1 MAEYPE
7 TIEKARSCGAPG
19 EDAAR
24 LAGEI
29 AQKLGLAPARVQAAI
44 GLIDEGNTI
53 PFIARYR
60 KEATGSMDDQ
70 KLRELADELAYLR
83 KLSAQKEAVRTAIE
97 EQGKWS
103 AELAE
108 KLAAARTLAEV
119 EDIYRPYRPKRKTR
133 ASTAKARGLEP
144 LAQRLLQ
151 QAPADDPA
159 QLAQGYTGE
168 EVPDA
173 QAALAGARDIIAE
186 AVSDD
191 ADARAAL
198 RRLYLAGG
206 MLVSKAAKDGAESVY
221 DKYYDFKEPV
231 KKAAGHR
238 VLAVD
243 RGEREGF
250 LKVSIEVD
258 AAQAG
263 ALLEKRFV
271 KNSSAAAREVRAAVQ
286 DAYTRLVHPSL
297 EREVRAMLTAQA
309 CEGAIRVFSKNLE
322 QLLLAPPIKGKVAL
336 GLDPGY
342 RMGCKTAV
350 VDATGKVLDT
360 AVLYPLPEFKRVDE
374 AKRKLKA
381 LIEKHGVEVIAIGN
395 GTAGRETEL
404 FTAEVLREVQREV
417 QRPVSYM
424 VVSEAGA
431 SVYSA
436 SRLAAQE
443 FPQYDVNLRSAISI
457 ARRLQD
463 PLAELVKIDPKA
475 VGVGQYQHDMPPAR
489 LAEALDGVVEHCVNS
504 VGVDLNTAS
513 APLLQRV
520 AGVSAAV
527 AKNIVAWRE
536 ENGAFRARKE
546 LLKVA
551 KLGPK
556 AYEQCAGFL
565 RVPGARHKLDASAV
579 HPESYGAAL
588 AVLEACGFA
597 EGDIGTEALAVLPQ
611 KAAAIGLEALAERAG
626 VGVPTLQDILA
637 ELQKPGRDMRDEL
650 PPPLLRTDVMKLEDL
665 RPGMQLTGT
674 VRNVIDFGAF
684 VDLGVHQDGLV
695 HISQISNR
703 YIRHPA
709 EVLKVGDIVT
719 VWVLSV
725 DMAKKRIALTMKAP
739 AEKKNA

>member
-1 MAEYPE
+1 M
-7 TIEKARSCGAPG
+7 RG
-19 EDAAR
+19 
-24 LAGEI
+24 
-29 AQKLGLAPARVQAAI
+29 
-44 GLIDEGNTI
+44 
-53 PFIARYR
+53 RY
-60 KEATGSMDDQ
+60 
-70 KLRELADELAYLR
+70 
-83 KLSAQKEAVRTAIE
+83 
-97 EQGKWS
+97 QG
-103 AELAE
+103 
-108 KLAAARTLAEV
+108 
-119 EDIYRPYRPKRKTR
+119 
-133 ASTAKARGLEP
+133 
-144 LAQRLLQ
+144 
-151 QAPADDPA
+151 
-159 QLAQGYTGE
+159 
-168 EVPDA
+168 
-173 QAALAGARDIIAE
+173 
-186 AVSDD
+186 
-191 ADARAAL
+191 
-198 RRLYLAGG
+198 
-206 MLVSKAAKDGAESVY
+206 
-221 DKYYDFKEPV
+221 
-231 KKAAGHR
+231 
-238 VLAVD
+238 
-243 RGEREGF
+243 
-250 LKVSIEVD
+250 
-258 AAQAG
+258 
-263 ALLEKRFV
+263 
-271 KNSSAAAREVRAAVQ
+271 
-286 DAYTRLVHPSL
+286 
-297 EREVRAMLTAQA
+297 
-309 CEGAIRVFSKNLE
+309 VFKNLE
-322 QLLLAPPIKGKVAL
+322 QLLLTPPIKGKVAL

-381 LIEKHGVEVIAIGN
+381 LIERHGVEVIAIGN
-395 GTAGRETEL
+395 GTASRETEL
-404 FTAEVLREVQREV
+404 FTAEVLREV

-463 PLAELVKIDPKA
+463 PLAELVKIDPRA

-597 EGDIGTEALAVLPQ
+597 EGDIGTEALAALPQ
-611 KAAAIGLEALAERAG
+611 RAAAIGLEALAARAG
-626 VGVPTLQDILA
+626 VGVPTLKDILA
-637 ELQKPGRDMRDEL
+637 ELQKPGRDMRDGL

-725 DMAKKRIALTMKAP
+725 DTAKKRIALTMKAP